1 MVSNRRIGSAA
12 ERQGGRPAAH
22 HESPPGQWR
31 TRPRARHYRRHRRGG
46 LLIAACSSG
55 SPEPSTPAASHSA
68 ARASAAAARAQLHIS
83 PGNGHHDVNP
93 SKGVTVTAASGKIK
107 SVTVTSG
114 HQTVGGSLNGSQT
127 VWRNRWALQPSR
139 DYTVRATAV
148 NSSGTTITTTSSFH
162 TLTPAASDTA
172 MIFEGYKQSYGVGI
186 PIRITFSSPVTN
198 KTAVEKSLQIKSS
211 KPVTGA
217 WYWDGNQTL
226 YFRTMNYW
234 PANTTVS
241 FNGHLAGVEASPGVF
256 FTANLTQTFDIGPSL
271 VVVASTKTHYL
282 NVFYKGKLWGH
293 WPISSGRPGLDT
305 VDGTYITLE
314 KGNPV
319 RMVGNGYNE
328 LVNDAVRFTYSG
340 DYLHS
345 APWSVGEQGITNV
358 SHGCLNLSPEHAAMY
373 YNLATPG
380 DPVTV
385 IGSPKAGR
393 WDDGF
398 TVWFLT
404 WKHLLKGSATGQA
417 VQVTPSGSTFVSP
430 SSVTQTPET
439 ARLAC
444 RSRTTT
450 RPSPNQPGL
459 ASTGL
464 ASTGLSVY
472 RWSSA
477 WYRVSSAISAS
488 CRGNMKNTSAAP
500 SSTPMMA
507 AL

>member
-1 MVSNRRIGSAA
+1 VRQIDRADGQRRITKAHQGSSRGPGRLLAMTAA
-12 ERQGGRPAAH
+12 TAA
-22 HESPPGQWR
+22 
-31 TRPRARHYRRHRRGG
+31 AG
-46 LLIAACSSG
+46 LLMAACSSG
-55 SPEPSTPAASHSA
+55 SPAPATPAASHSA

-93 SKGVTVTAASGKIK
+93 GRGVTVTAASGKIK
-107 SVTVTSG
+107 TVTVTSG
-114 HQTVGGSLNGSQT
+114 HQTVGGSLNGAQT
-127 VWRNRWALQPSR
+127 VWRNRWALEPSR

-186 PIRITFSSPVTN
+186 PIRITFSSPVAN
-198 KTAVEKSLQIKSS
+198 KAAVEKSLQIKSS

-234 PANTTVS
+234 PAGTTVS
-241 FNGHLAGVEASPGVF
+241 FNGHLDGVEASPGVF
-256 FTANLTQTFDIGPSL
+256 FTADLTQTFDIGPSL
-271 VVVASTKTHYL
+271 VVVASTKTHHL

-345 APWSVGEQGITNV
+345 APWSVGEQGFTNV

-404 WKHLLKGSATGQA
+404 WKQLLKGSATGQA
-417 VQVTPSGSTFVSP
+417 VQVTPSGSTLVSP

-439 ARLAC
+439 SRLAG
-444 RSRTTT
+444 
-450 RPSPNQPGL
+450 PKPDNY
-459 ASTGL
+459 ASQ
-464 ASTGLSVY
+464 A
-472 RWSSA
+472 
-477 WYRVSSAISAS
+477 
-488 CRGNMKNTSAAP
+488 
-500 SSTPMMA
+500 
-507 AL
+507 

>member
-1 MVSNRRIGSAA
+1 VRMSDKADGQRRIRAA
-12 ERQGGRPAAH
+12 PQGRAAGPGRWLAITAVT
-22 HESPPGQWR
+22 GV
-31 TRPRARHYRRHRRGG
+31 AG

-55 SPEPSTPAASHSA
+55 SPAPSTPAARHSA
-68 ARASAAAARAQLHIS
+68 AKASASAAAAELHIS
-83 PGNGHHDVNP
+83 PGGGNNVNP
-93 SKGVTVTAASGKIK
+93 SRGITVTAASGKIRTV
-107 SVTVTSG
+107 SVTSG
-114 HQTVGGSLNGSQT
+114 QQSVSGTLNGAKT
-127 VWRNRWALQPSR
+127 VWRNQWALQPSQ
-139 DYTVRATAV
+139 DYRVRATAV
-148 NSSGTTITTTSSFH
+148 NSSGTTVTSTTSFR

-172 MIFEGYKQSYGVGI
+172 MIFEGYKQAYGVGI

-198 KTAVEKSLQIKSS
+198 EAAVEKSLEVSSS

-241 FNGHLAGVEASPGVF
+241 FDGHLAGVEASPGVF
-256 FTANLTQTFDIGPSL
+256 FTADLTQTFDIGPSL
-271 VVVASTKTHYL
+271 IVVASTQTHYL
-282 NVFYKGKLWGH
+282 NVFYKGELWGH
-293 WPISSGRPGLDT
+293 WAISTGRPGLDT

-345 APWSVGEQGITNV
+345 APWSVGEQGYTNV
-358 SHGCLNLSPEHAAMY
+358 SHGCVNLSPEHAAMY
-373 YNLATPG
+373 YSLATPG

-385 IGSPKAGR
+385 TGSPATGK

-404 WKHLLKGSATGQA
+404 WKQLLKGSALGEA

-430 SSVTQTPET
+430 SSVTQTPDT
-439 ARLAC
+439 SRLAGAK
-444 RSRTTT
+444 
-450 RPSPNQPGL
+450 PDN
-459 ASTGL
+459 
-464 ASTGLSVY
+464 Y
-472 RWSSA
+472 
-477 WYRVSSAISAS
+477 
-488 CRGNMKNTSAAP
+488 AAQ
-500 SSTPMMA
+500 S
-507 AL
+507 

>member
-1 MVSNRRIGSAA
+1 MRQSDRADGERRSTRAPQG
-12 ERQGGRPAAH
+12 RGGRPGRLLAMTAA
-22 HESPPGQWR
+22 
-31 TRPRARHYRRHRRGG
+31 AAAAG
-46 LLIAACSSG
+46 LLMAACSSG
-55 SPEPSTPAASHSA
+55 SSTPSTPAASHSA
-68 ARASAAAARAQLHIS
+68 AKASAAAARAQLHIV

-114 HQTVGGSLNGSQT
+114 HQTVGGSVNGAQT

-148 NSSGTTITTTSSFH
+148 NSAGTTITTTSSFH
-162 TLTPAASDTA
+162 TLTPTASDTA

-198 KTAVEKSLQIKSS
+198 KAAVEKSLQIKSS

-217 WYWDGNQTL
+217 WYWDGDQTL

-256 FTANLTQTFDIGPSL
+256 FTADLTQTFDIGPSL

-385 IGSPKAGR
+385 IGSPKPGR

-404 WKHLLKGSATGQA
+404 WKQLLKGSATGQA
-417 VQVTPSGSTFVSP
+417 VQVTASGSTFVSP

-439 ARLAC
+439 SRLAGAK
-444 RSRTTT
+444 
-450 RPSPNQPGL
+450 PDN
-459 ASTGL
+459 
-464 ASTGLSVY
+464 Y
-472 RWSSA
+472 
-477 WYRVSSAISAS
+477 
-488 CRGNMKNTSAAP
+488 AAQ
-500 SSTPMMA
+500 S
-507 AL
+507 

>member
-1 MVSNRRIGSAA
+1 M
-12 ERQGGRPAAH
+12 
-22 HESPPGQWR
+22 
-31 TRPRARHYRRHRRGG
+31 
-46 LLIAACSSG
+46 
-55 SPEPSTPAASHSA
+55 
-68 ARASAAAARAQLHIS
+68 
-83 PGNGHHDVNP
+83 
-93 SKGVTVTAASGKIK
+93 
-107 SVTVTSG
+107 
-114 HQTVGGSLNGSQT
+114 GGSFNGAHT
-127 VWRNRWALQPSR
+127 VWQNRWALQPSR
-139 DYTVRATAV
+139 SYTVHATAV
-148 NSSGTTITTTSSFH
+148 NSSGTAITSTSSFR

-198 KTAVEKSLQIKSS
+198 KAAVEKSLQVKSS

-241 FNGHLAGVEASPGVF
+241 FNGHLDGVEASPGVF
-256 FTANLTQTFDIGPSL
+256 FTADLTQTFDIGPSL

-293 WPISSGRPGLDT
+293 WPISTGRPGLDT

-358 SHGCLNLSPEHAAMY
+358 SHGCVNLSPEHAAMY

-380 DPVTV
+380 EPVT
-385 IGSPKAGR
+385 ITGSPHAGK
-393 WDDGF
+393 WGDGF

-404 WKHLLKGSATGQA
+404 WKQLLKGSATGDA

-430 SSVTQTPET
+430 SSVTQTPDT
-439 ARLAC
+439 SRLGGAK
-444 RSRTTT
+444 
-450 RPSPNQPGL
+450 PDN
-459 ASTGL
+459 
-464 ASTGLSVY
+464 Y
-472 RWSSA
+472 
-477 WYRVSSAISAS
+477 
-488 CRGNMKNTSAAP
+488 AAQ
-500 SSTPMMA
+500 S
-507 AL
+507 

>member
-1 MVSNRRIGSAA
+1 M
-12 ERQGGRPAAH
+12 
-22 HESPPGQWR
+22 
-31 TRPRARHYRRHRRGG
+31 
-46 LLIAACSSG
+46 
-55 SPEPSTPAASHSA
+55 
-68 ARASAAAARAQLHIS
+68 
-83 PGNGHHDVNP
+83 
-93 SKGVTVTAASGKIK
+93 
-107 SVTVTSG
+107 
-114 HQTVGGSLNGSQT
+114 
-127 VWRNRWALQPSR
+127 
-139 DYTVRATAV
+139 RATAV

-186 PIRITFSSPVTN
+186 PIRLTFSSPVAN

-234 PANTTVS
+234 PADTTVS
-241 FNGHLAGVEASPGVF
+241 FNGHLDGVEASPGVF
-256 FTANLTQTFDIGPSL
+256 FTADLTQTFDIGPSL
-271 VVVASTKTHYL
+271 IVVASTKTHYL

-293 WPISSGRPGLDT
+293 WPISSGRPGLET
-305 VDGTYITLE
+305 GDGTYITLE

-385 IGSPKAGR
+385 IGSPKARR

-398 TVWFLT
+398 TVWLGT
-404 WKHLLKGSATGQA
+404 WEAAAEGQRHGPGRAGHAVRQHLRQPVVGDPGAGDRPA
-417 VQVTPSGSTFVSP
+417 GCGP
-430 SSVTQTPET
+430 
-439 ARLAC
+439 
-444 RSRTTT
+444 SRTTT
-450 RPSPNQPGL
+450 HPSLREHGPQ
-459 ASTGL
+459 AR
-464 ASTGLSVY
+464 A
-472 RWSSA
+472 
-477 WYRVSSAISAS
+477 
-488 CRGNMKNTSAAP
+488 
-500 SSTPMMA
+500 
-507 AL
+507 

>member
-1 MVSNRRIGSAA
+1 MRQSDRADGQRHIRSGSQGRTAGPGRWLAITAVTGAA
-12 ERQGGRPAAH
+12 
-22 HESPPGQWR
+22 
-31 TRPRARHYRRHRRGG
+31 G

-55 SPEPSTPAASHSA
+55 SPTASGNPGQTSSPQA
-68 ARASAAAARAQLHIS
+68 TDSAAAAAAQLRIT

-93 SKGVTVTAASGKIK
+93 SKGITVTAASGTIK

-114 HQTVGGSLNGSQT
+114 HQTVSGALNGKHT
-127 VWRNRWALQPSR
+127 VWRNQWALQPSR
-139 DYTVRATAV
+139 SYHVRAMAV
-148 NSSGTTITTTSSFH
+148 NSSGTTVTTTSSFH

-186 PIRITFSSPVTN
+186 PIRISFSSPVTN
-198 KTAVEKSLQIKSS
+198 KAAVEKSLQVSSS

-241 FNGHLAGVEASPGVF
+241 FNGHLDGVEASPGVF
-256 FTANLTQTFDIGPSL
+256 FTADLTQTFDIGPSL

-293 WPISSGRPGLDT
+293 WPISTGRPGLDT

-345 APWSVGEQGITNV
+345 APWSVGEQGNTNV
-358 SHGCLNLSPEHAAMY
+358 SHGCVNLSPQHAAMY

-385 IGSPKAGR
+385 TGSPKPGR

-404 WKHLLKGSATGQA
+404 WKRLLKGSATGQA
-417 VQVTPSGSTFVSP
+417 VQVTASGSTFVSP

-439 ARLAC
+439 SRLAGAK
-444 RSRTTT
+444 
-450 RPSPNQPGL
+450 PDN
-459 ASTGL
+459 
-464 ASTGLSVY
+464 Y
-472 RWSSA
+472 
-477 WYRVSSAISAS
+477 
-488 CRGNMKNTSAAP
+488 AAQ
-500 SSTPMMA
+500 S
-507 AL
+507 

>member
-1 MVSNRRIGSAA
+1 MRQRDRAYGQRHIRAA
-12 ERQGGRPAAH
+12 LQGRAAGPGRWLAITAVT
-22 HESPPGQWR
+22 GV
-31 TRPRARHYRRHRRGG
+31 AG

-55 SPEPSTPAASHSA
+55 SSAPSTPAARHSA
-68 ARASAAAARAQLHIS
+68 AKASAAAAAAELHIN
-83 PGNGHHDVNP
+83 PGGGHNVNP
-93 SKGVTVTAASGKIK
+93 SQGITVTAVSGKIQTV
-107 SVTVTSG
+107 SVTSG
-114 HQTVGGSLNGSQT
+114 QQSVSGSLNGSKT
-127 VWRNRWALQPSR
+127 VWRNQWALQPSR
-139 DYTVRATAV
+139 DYRVRATAV
-148 NSSGTTITTTSSFH
+148 NSSGTMVTSTASFR

-198 KTAVEKSLQIKSS
+198 EAAVEKSLEVSSS

-241 FNGHLAGVEASPGVF
+241 FDGHLAGVEASPGVF
-256 FTANLTQTFDIGPSL
+256 FTADLTQTFDIGPSL
-271 VVVASTKTHYL
+271 IVVASTQTHYL
-282 NVFYKGKLWGH
+282 NVFYKGELWGH
-293 WPISSGRPGLDT
+293 WAISTGRPGLDT

-345 APWSVGEQGITNV
+345 APWSVGEQGYINV
-358 SHGCLNLSPEHAAMY
+358 SHGCVNLSPEHAAMY
-373 YNLATPG
+373 YSLATPG

-385 IGSPKAGR
+385 TGSPAAGK

-404 WKHLLKGSATGQA
+404 WKQLLKGSALGEA

-430 SSVTQTPET
+430 SSVTQTPDT
-439 ARLAC
+439 SRLAGAK
-444 RSRTTT
+444 
-450 RPSPNQPGL
+450 PDN
-459 ASTGL
+459 
-464 ASTGLSVY
+464 Y
-472 RWSSA
+472 
-477 WYRVSSAISAS
+477 
-488 CRGNMKNTSAAP
+488 AAQ
-500 SSTPMMA
+500 S
-507 AL
+507 